1 MIAPIFYL
9 SIFRNRAEVRHR
21 YNAFY
26 RNTESLSRVKD
37 TEFEKKLHKH
47 TLRLSLT
54 SSTHTEAIKQNI
66 FKSLIRNSTFPLAQQ
81 TKERYESFRRIQ
93 IHQTI

>member
-1 MIAPIFYL
+1 MRFI
-9 SIFRNRAEVRHR
+9 
-21 YNAFY
+21 

-37 TEFEKKLHKH
+37 TEFEKKKLHQH

>member
-1 MIAPIFYL
+1 MRFI
-9 SIFRNRAEVRHR
+9 
-21 YNAFY
+21 

-37 TEFEKKLHKH
+37 TELKKNLHQH

-93 IHQTI
+93 IQQTI